1 MSEQVTNSAET
12 KPVGKAPSHIAYS
25 VTEREG
31 KKSKWR
37 EIGVV
42 FPHGDGK
49 GFDILYDVIPL
60 FGRITVR
67 MPEEKK

>member
-1 MSEQVTNSAET
+1 MSDNTSSET
-12 KPVGKAPSHIAYS
+12 KTGGKPPSYIAYS

-42 FPHGDGK
+42 FPHSDGK

-60 FGRITVR
+60 SGRITLRV
-67 MPEEKK
+67 PDEKK